1 MSRRAALYLRVST
14 LDQNTDNQEIQLRE
28 AAGRAGYEITK
39 VYRDHGISGAKGR
52 DQRPQFDALCKDA
65 ARRKFDLIMSWSVDR
80 LGRSLTDL
88 LEFLKE
94 IHALRID
101 LYLHQQGLD
110 TTTPSGKAMFQMMG
124 VFAEL
129 ERSLI
134 RERVRAGLA
143 RAKASGVR
151 LGRPR
156 VAADKETRIRE
167 LLRQGI
173 GIVRIGKTVGC
184 GTGVVQ
190 RIRADLI
197 AGKASARESQLME
210 SPL

>member
-1 MSRRAALYLRVST
+1 MTRRAALYLRVST

-28 AAGRAGYEITK
+28 VAGRAGYDITR

-52 DQRPQFDALCKDA
+52 AGRPQFDALCKDA
-65 ARRKFDLIMSWSVDR
+65 ARRKFDLVMSWSVDR

-143 RAKASGVR
+143 RARASGVR

-156 VAADKETRIRE
+156 VGADKEARIRE
-167 LLRQGI
+167 LLHQKVGI
-173 GIVRIGKTVGC
+173 CRAAKMVGV

-190 RIRADLI
+190 RIRAEDRTRLL
-197 AGKASARESQLME
+197 GG
-210 SPL
+210 